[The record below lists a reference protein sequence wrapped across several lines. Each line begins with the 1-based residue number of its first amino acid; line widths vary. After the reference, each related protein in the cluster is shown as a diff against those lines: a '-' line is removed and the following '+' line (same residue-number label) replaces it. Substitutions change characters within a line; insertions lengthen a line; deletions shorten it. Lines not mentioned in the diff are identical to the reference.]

1 MRVANFNA
9 GPAALPQEVLRTA
22 ADEMLDWHGTGMSV
36 MEMSH
41 RSPEFRSIVQGA
53 EASVR
58 ELMGVPED
66 YAVLFMQGGGT
77 GQFAAVPMNLMR
89 TGAAD
94 YVVSGRWSLKASQE
108 AARYGRVRVA
118 ATSQDTGYDRT
129 PDMGSV
135 GVADGSSYLYLC
147 MNETVNGTQAD
158 RLPQADVP
166 LVADVSSCLLA
177 YPVDVTRFGLL
188 FGGVQK
194 NVGPAGV
201 TLVVVRRDL
210 IADGPAFAG
219 TPLVFDYRQTEQSG
233 SLYNTPPCWNIYL
246 CGLVFDW
253 LRARGGLER
262 VAADNRRKARA
273 VYDLIDRSGLFR
285 GTARRESRSIMNV
298 TFTTGDQD
306 LDARFVAQA
315 ARTGLVGLKGHRSVG
330 GMRASLYNA
339 VSQDDVA
346 RLVDF
351 MADFE
356 SLAGTGGVVS
366 SSSPSSDSS
375 SI

>member
-129 PDMGSV
+129 PDMDSV